1 MECNFCHPSGQFAN
15 YDGDVAIELADHID
29 DTTVH
34 LTSQDRQVLSDIEND
49 LTQFATKEDLNNYY
63 TKQQM
68 DDFEYI
74 NTGYLEDNQIVNRRY
89 LEDNHYANEEY
100 VDTTID
106 AKLEMLDIDNKISNG
121 VDDAYNNMQNYVI
134 ESLES
139 IAPSVIN
146 NVDTTE
152 YTLSNGDTIKLVLD
166 NKNLSLNIAERIS
179 VVLSASTTKYRYNN
193 GNVIEINII
202 ATSTG
207 SWAGYVWKYVV
218 NGVDTSFGSNTTPS
232 NTTVS
237 IPKYSTTAQTVV
249 LGYKKNDGTDTW
261 KYSNTVTIKPGYLV
275 TCYANSENNVNS
287 STLGSGEVFQ
297 KSSGNYVLY
306 TNKNEVEFEVTANS
320 GQYIF
325 FGCPISWGNVMFK
338 DTSTGLSETW
348 ASCGDFKVDG
358 IEYRQYKSTNSN
370 LGTVKYKLV

>member
-1 MECNFCHPSGQFAN
+1 
-15 YDGDVAIELADHID
+15 
-29 DTTVH
+29 
-34 LTSQDRQVLSDIEND
+34 
-49 LTQFATKEDLNNYY
+49 
-63 TKQQM
+63 M